1 MGFFLLLRGVGMG
14 GGTASVVL
22 VPGVPGLEY
31 KLKDTRLHY
40 KVEDTRL
47 HYHVSDEDQA

>member
-1 MGFFLLLRGVGMG
+1 
-14 GGTASVVL
+14 
-22 VPGVPGLEY
+22 VPGLEY